1 MGSQVLITGAAGF
14 VGTHVI
20 YELIQSN
27 YVPLALD
34 NRGEALKGKYCSS
47 KSVLII
53 YIFTNWTKISRHV
66 G

>member
-34 NRGEALKGKYCSS
+34 NRGEALKGKYCSF
-47 KSVLII
+47 SVFII
-53 YIFTNWTKISRHV
+53 YIFTNWTKISRHI

>member
-14 VGTHVI
+14 VATHVI
-20 YELIQSN
+20 YELIQAN

-47 KSVLII
+47 
-53 YIFTNWTKISRHV
+53 
-66 G
+66 